1 MKKIFYWSPYLSNV
15 ATIGNVLN
23 SAYSLTK
30 YDKKSFNVYILD
42 VIGEWESKK
51 KEIEENDL
59 KYLKINKFNLK
70 INLPISGFL
79 KSRIYSIMIFIF
91 NIVPLLSLL
100 KKEKPDYLIIH
111 LLTSIPLILLLF
123 FNFKTKFILR
133 ISGLP
138 RLNFFRKILWKIVRD
153 KLFLVT
159 CPSLE
164 TLEYLKKSKIF
175 DNNKLV
181 ILHDPIIN
189 VSKINRYIRENLDSK
204 DLKKNFFLSIGRLT
218 KQKNHLLL
226 IKFFSILK
234 DENLDLSLYILGEGE
249 ERNFLLKEIER
260 LNLQDRVFLIGH
272 KKNVYPYILLA
283 KAVITP
289 SLWEDPGAVM
299 IEAAYCN
306 KIVISSNCK
315 SGPKEFLMN
324 NKAGYL
330 FENNNLNSLYE
341 VCIKFLKEDRKTIYI
356 KSLLAKKN
364 SKRYS
369 IYNHYSDLKKLL
381 N

>member
-30 YDKKSFNVYILD
+30 YDKKSFKVYILD
-42 VIGEWESKK
+42 VIGEWENKK
-51 KEIEENDL
+51 KEIEENEL
-59 KYLKINKFNLK
+59 KYIKINKFNLK
-70 INLPISGFL
+70 INLPKSGFL

-91 NIVPLLSLL
+91 NIVPLFSLL

-138 RLNFFRKILWKIVRD
+138 RLNFFRKILWKTVSK
-153 KLFLVT
+153 KLFLIT

-189 VSKINRYIRENLDSK
+189 VSKINRNAKENLDLK
-204 DLKKNFFLSIGRLT
+204 KLKKNFFLSIGRLT

-226 IKFFSILK
+226 IKFFLILK
-234 DENLDLSLYILGEGE
+234 NEDLDFSLYILGEGE

-272 KKNVYPYILLA
+272 KENVYPYILLA

-299 IEAAYCN
+299 IEAAFCN

-330 FENNNLNSLYE
+330 FDNNNLNSLYE
-341 VCIKFLKEDRKTIYI
+341 TCIKFLKEDTKTIYT
-356 KSLLAKKN
+356 KKLFAKKN
-364 SKRYS
+364 SKNYS
-369 IYNHYSDLKKLL
+369 IFSHHIELKKLL